1 MAVIETSNNSQSI
14 LENKKSP
21 SILENRKSPESIYQD
36 KKFNDD
42 QIIKFWQKKLNE
54 QKKEAEKKEKEII
67 DKDPETKQVKY
78 SFKKEDPNSIYNDRN
93 LIETA
98 KAYFYI
104 KDGKTFDTD
113 EAVVKEYISDRTWKQ
128 ANTYSIGK
136 ELIYATSESVDQ
148 DQKRRLSYLID
159 YWNKL
164 PNFYEDGGR
173 GWISGIGSN
182 LARGILDPTNLI
194 GPGVAKLTIGTAISQ
209 AAKTGTKLA
218 VKKAVP
224 KAIVYGTGAQFAAD
238 SLVGASVDAAVQAT
252 EKELMLRNKFDA
264 KRMFQAAIIQGG
276 IGIVPGLPYT
286 YTTAKAMSKSA
297 ELDALGNKAAQTV
310 FDYAHPVKDLNF
322 KLYGIKSNIE
332 GYKSKGKDIDNLL
345 KDFLND
351 NPDSQLG
358 KKIKNYFDIDKDP
371 QVVGAGLKLSKKEI
385 RLLTKQSSRDSK
397 KINYLD
403 QRSPGDSGY
412 AHLREL
418 AASTTR
424 ADAAIRADGKVILP
438 VTAERT
444 KLGVDKEIIVK
455 GGYEQTNAKPLLKIY
470 EPLQDKKLVNV
481 FNNYVEAQRSRVL
494 NERGI
499 STSMKK
505 ADINKALKEFESQP
519 KDNRILLNRTLDDL
533 KLYTETL
540 LELSRR
546 TGVISQLE
554 YIKIKSA
561 NPIYAPFYRKTA
573 AATIRDLKKYEPEAV
588 ARIPQEGATRV
599 IEAKPV
605 EKVGGVKTPAK
616 YKITGSDADIEPIH
630 RSLMDY
636 TFHVY
641 QAAEKN
647 LAKQRV
653 YSEIDDAVLK
663 GYIGKNEIV
672 RALSPVESTNVITKS
687 LVKALEK
694 EADHLGIKFS
704 KKLKEGLL
712 EGEDAIK
719 VAAFKNSIKL
729 QDGKIIDL
737 VYKNGKLK
745 MYEIK
750 DPAFV
755 EMFKSLGGVTGNYIG
770 GLEKIVNGLISPTRK
785 GGTKLEKTFRI
796 VGKWSRVFP
805 NLITHSPPF
814 IAFNGI
820 RDTLSGSINS
830 AFGFNALGF
839 FPGLDTARG
848 LFKTFK
854 PLPEMLKGLG
864 NVVNPKHPNFLRLM
878 KGMKEAFG
886 MSRTYQKG
894 LLAGGGFASRRDTE
908 KLVTQIVRNIKNHK
922 SKDKKVYLESFNFL
936 KDIGYF
942 GLDLA
947 KAYAQL
953 VNRIEYASRLGEFQL
968 AKKAGMDDKI
978 AGFAMR
984 EISTDFGMHGS
995 SAALNAYNRVT
1006 MFFNA
1011 GLEGFYRSVIRR
1023 PLENKGRVT
1032 AGVLGTIVAPELIF
1046 WALSNETPEYE
1057 ELSEDVKLLNYTIP
1071 IYMEDKPDGSHLR
1084 TLADGS
1090 IQRRI
1095 KHFFLVPKPYDFG
1108 AFANIFRGMA
1118 EAVQEG
1124 APEIAVEYF
1133 YLSIAKVFPGLTKP
1147 TLVSPVIDLVRNK
1160 NFKDEQIIPYYKAKG
1175 MYADQLIN
1183 SNTTFTARK
1192 IADTLNEMYRQL
1204 PTNQDDYAAVISPI
1218 TIDYLVSNYFVGLA
1232 EYIPSMVEAKY
1243 AWDEEAFGP
1252 KPKGRIDEN
1261 DISNNIFSVVTRR
1274 FFSKTTPTKFNK
1286 NISLLFELKA
1296 KAQKIKLD
1304 ANTASNDIVKLFQN
1318 QGIDVNRLT
1327 RQQLRDALK
1336 VSDILAVG
1344 LDTISELR
1352 KQREITKLKKYDS
1365 GGILFTAE
1373 SKLKAIEEIRLRENE
1388 LAYNI
1393 LNNIINLQDP
1403 TFLTSIMGTKLYK
1416 DYNKKNIKTRP
1427 IQKIFSEIQSKFTN

>member
-1 MAVIETSNNSQSI
+1 MAVIETNNSSPNI
-14 LENKKSP
+14 LENTQSP
-21 SILENRKSPESIYQD
+21 NILENTQSSEISEG
-36 KKFNDD
+36 KKFSDD
-42 QIIKFWQKKLNE
+42 QIKNFWKKKFDK
-54 QKKEAEKKEKEII
+54 QKKEIEKKEKEII
-67 DKDPETKQVKY
+67 DIDPETKQVKY
-78 SFKKEDPNSIYNDRN
+78 SFKKEDPNSIYNDNN
-93 LIETA
+93 LIEVA
-98 KAYFYI
+98 KAFFYI
-104 KDGKTFDTD
+104 RDGKTFETD
-113 EAVVKEYISDRTWKQ
+113 DAVIKEFVSDRTWKQ

-136 ELIYATSESVDQ
+136 ELIYATSENVDD
-148 DQKRRLSYLID
+148 DQKRRLAYLIN
-159 YWNKL
+159 YWDNL
-164 PNFYEDGGR
+164 PNFYQDGGR
-173 GWISGIGSN
+173 GWFKGLTSNIS
-182 LARGILDPTNLI
+182 RGLLDPTNLV
-194 GPGVAKLTIGTAISQ
+194 GPGVAKATIGTAISK
-209 AAKTGTKLA
+209 AAKEGTKIA

-224 KAIVYGTGAQFAAD
+224 KAIAYGTGAQFATD
-238 SLVGASVDAAVQAT
+238 GIIGASVDAAVQAT

-264 KRMFQAAIIQGG
+264 ERMFQSAIIQGG
-276 IGIVPGLPYT
+276 VGIIPGLPYT
-286 YTTAKAMSKSA
+286 YTTAKAMSKST
-297 ELDALGNKAAQTV
+297 ELNTLANKTAQTV

-322 KLYGIKSNIE
+322 KLYGYKSNIE
-332 GYKSKGKDIDNLL
+332 GYKTKGKEIDNLL
-345 KDFLND
+345 KDFLSD
-351 NPDSQLG
+351 SPDSPLG

-371 QVVGAGLKLSKKEI
+371 NSVAAGLKLSKKEI
-385 RLLTKQSSRDSK
+385 RLLTKQSVKDSK

-412 AHLREL
+412 VHLREL

-455 GGYEQTNAKPLLKIY
+455 GGYEETNAKPLLKVY
-470 EPLQDKKLVNV
+470 EPLQDKKLVNI
-481 FNNYVEAQRSRVL
+481 FNNYVEAQRSKVF
-494 NERGI
+494 NQRGI
-499 STSMKK
+499 TTSMKEP
-505 ADINKALKEFESQP
+505 DINKALKEFENQS
-519 KDNRILLNRTLDDL
+519 KDNRIILNTALDNL
-533 KLYTETL
+533 KVFTGTL

-546 TGVISQLE
+546 VGVISQLE
-554 YIKIKSA
+554 YSKILSA
-561 NPIYAPFYRKTA
+561 NPIYAPFYKKTA
-573 AATIRDLKKYEPEAV
+573 SATIRDLKKYDPDIIANV
-588 ARIPQEGATRV
+588 PKEGAT
-599 IEAKPV
+599 
-605 EKVGGVKTPAK
+605 KVVKGKTLDITAGVKTPAK
-616 YKITGSDADIEPIH
+616 YRVTGSDLDIEPIH

-647 LAKQRV
+647 LAKLRV
-653 YSEIDDAVLK
+653 YSEIDDAILRGHV
-663 GYIGKNEIV
+663 GKNEVI

-687 LVKALEK
+687 LVKALQK

-729 QDGKIIDL
+729 EDGKIIDI

-745 MYEIK
+745 MYEII
-750 DPAFV
+750 DPSFV
-755 EMFKSLGGVTGNYIG
+755 EMFKSLGGVTGDYIS
-770 GLEKIVNGLISPTRK
+770 GLNKVINGLISPTRK
-785 GGTKLEKTFRI
+785 GGTLTERVFRG
-796 VGKWSRVFP
+796 VGKVSRVLP

-839 FPGLDTARG
+839 FPGLDTAKG

-864 NVVNPKHPNFLRLM
+864 NVLNPKHPNFLRLI
-878 KGMKEAFG
+878 KGMKQAFG

-894 LLAGGGFASRRDTE
+894 LLSGGGFASRADTE
-908 KLVTQIVRNIKNHK
+908 KLVAQTVNTLKDFK
-922 SKDKKVYLESFNFL
+922 SADKKVYLESVNFL
-936 KDIGYF
+936 KSIGYF
-942 GLDLA
+942 GLDFA
-947 KAYAQL
+947 KAYSQL

-995 SAALNAYNRVT
+995 SAALNAYNRLT

-1011 GLEGFYRSVIRR
+1011 GLQGFYRGVLRR
-1023 PLENKGRVT
+1023 PAENKAKFAT
-1032 AGVLGTIVAPELIF
+1032 GVIATVVAPELIF

-1057 ELSEDVKLLNYTIP
+1057 ELSDDVKLLNYTIP
-1071 IYMEDKPDGSHLR
+1071 VYMEDKPDGSHLR

-1090 IQRRI
+1090 IQRKI

-1108 AFANIFRGMA
+1108 AFANIFRGIA

-1124 APEIAVEYF
+1124 APEIAIEYF

-1160 NFKDEQIIPYYKAKG
+1160 NFKDKEIIPYYKAKG

-1183 SNTTFTARK
+1183 SNTTFSARK
-1192 IADTLNEMYRQL
+1192 IAETINSMYRQL
-1204 PTNQDDYAAVISPI
+1204 PGNKDEYASVISPI

-1232 EYIPSMVEAKY
+1232 EYIPSIVEAEL
-1243 AWDEEAFGP
+1243 AWDDEAFGP

-1261 DISNNIFSVVTRR
+1261 DITNNIFSVVTRR

-1318 QGIDVNRLT
+1318 QGIDVTRLT
-1327 RQQLRDALK
+1327 RQQLRDSLK

-1344 LDTISELR
+1344 LGTIQDLR
-1352 KQREITKLKKYDS
+1352 KQREIIKVKKYDS
-1365 GGILFTAE
+1365 GGVLFTAE
-1373 SKLKAIEEIRLRENE
+1373 SKLKAIEEIRLQENE

-1403 TFLTSIMGTKLYK
+1403 TFLTSLFGTKTYK
-1416 DYNKKNIKTRP
+1416 EYNKKNIKTRK
-1427 IQKIFSEIQSKFTN
+1427 IQKVFSEIQSKVIN